1 MLVYVEDICLG
12 IRRKLSKKRLNA
24 EDYISGYVKTHLSA
38 LNPQMTQRAKGA

>member
-12 IRRKLSKKRLNA
+12 IRRKLSKKRLNS
-24 EDYISGYVKTHLSA
+24 EDFLSGYTKTHLSA